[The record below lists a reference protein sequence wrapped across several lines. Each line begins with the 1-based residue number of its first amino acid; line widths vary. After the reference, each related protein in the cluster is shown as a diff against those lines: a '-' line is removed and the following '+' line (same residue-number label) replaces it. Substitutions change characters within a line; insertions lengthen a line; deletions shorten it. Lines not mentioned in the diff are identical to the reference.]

1 MNWKERIQVFINK
14 QKNNRYFSNK
24 SEMRRRPL
32 NQTGKS
38 YKKNIQL
45 LSKFLMCIK
54 LAVGTLK
61 LTEIEQ

>member
-24 SEMRRRPL
+24 SEMTRRPL

-45 LSKFLMCIK
+45 LSKCLMCIK